1 METLFRCRDIGNSC
15 GFEARG
21 GSEEE
26 VLQKAE
32 EHAKTAHGMNDKTKR
47 LVDRLRIAIRTG

>member
-1 METLFRCRDIGNSC
+1 MEKLFRCKDIGNSC
-15 GFEARG
+15 GFEVRG

-32 EHAKTAHGMNDKTKR
+32 EHAKTAHSMNDRTKKLVER
-47 LVDRLRIAIRTG
+47 LCIAIRIR

>member
-1 METLFRCRDIGNSC
+1 MEKLFRCKDIGNSC
-15 GFEARG
+15 GFEVRG

-32 EHAKTAHGMNDKTKR
+32 EHAKAAHSMNDKTRR
-47 LVDRLRIAIRTG
+47 LVERLRIAIRTR